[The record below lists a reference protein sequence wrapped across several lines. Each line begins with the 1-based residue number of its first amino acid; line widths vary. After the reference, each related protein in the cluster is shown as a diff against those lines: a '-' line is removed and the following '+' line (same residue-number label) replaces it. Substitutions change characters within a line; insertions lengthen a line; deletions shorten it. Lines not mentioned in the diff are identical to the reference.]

1 MTGLPDAVCSVPLRV
16 RFSETD
22 AMGVANNGAY
32 VAWLEVGRIEYLRRL
47 GHSYRDVH
55 DGGLDLVVAGL
66 DVAYLSPLRFDD
78 RFQVVCWCSELRRAS
93 FSFAYRLESA
103 GVVHATAHTRH
114 ACVDRAS
121 MRPIRLPGW
130 LREAVSVVS
139 DPS

>member
-1 MTGLPDAVCSVPLRV
+1 MTEPAATCSVPLSV

-66 DVAYLSPLRFDD
+66 EVSYLSPLRFDD
-78 RFQVVCWCSELRRAS
+78 RFTVMCWCSELRRAS
-93 FSFAYRLESA
+93 FAFSYRLESDA
-103 GVVHATAHTRH
+103 ALHATARTRH

-121 MRPIRLPGW
+121 MRPIRLPEW
-130 LREAVSVVS
+130 LVQAVGAATG
-139 DPS
+139 PS

>member
-1 MTGLPDAVCSVPLRV
+1 MPDGSEFVASVPLRV

-32 VAWLEVGRIEYLRRL
+32 VAWLEVGRIEYLRQL

-66 DVAYLSPLRFDD
+66 EVAYLVPLRFDD
-78 RFQVVCWCSELRRAS
+78 QFRLECWCSELRRAS
-93 FSFAYRLESA
+93 FAFSYRLEMD
-103 GVVHATAHTRH
+103 GVVHATGRTRH

-121 MRPIRLPGW
+121 MHPVRLPEW
-130 LREAVSVVS
+130 LLSAVSS

>member
-1 MTGLPDAVCSVPLRV
+1 MADPPDVCSVPLRV

-32 VAWLEVGRIEYLRRL
+32 VAWLEVGRIEYLRQL

-55 DGGLDLVVAGL
+55 DGGLDLVVASL
-66 DVAYLSPLRFDD
+66 EVAYLAPLRFDD
-78 RFQVVCWCSELRRAS
+78 SFQVVCWCSQLRRAS
-93 FSFAYRLESA
+93 FAFSYRLESEA
-103 GVVHATAHTRH
+103 RLHARATTRH

-121 MRPIRLPGW
+121 MRPIRLPDW
-130 LREAVSVVS
+130 LRAAVTVT